1 MKSIANHIQTH
12 ADALN
17 LRSKRN
23 EILASNIVNSATPN
37 FKARDIDFNKA
48 LQARMGTEILMQ
60 DFENPGD
67 HGLVR
72 TDFPGG
78 WKGDKVN
85 AFSGTGLNEDQ
96 KDMQQYLKTI
106 LNFRKKSKVIHEG
119 ETVHFAPLSGVY
131 LLFRKIENDIVFLIL
146 NKNKK
151 PVTIDLR
158 RFKELDFIGKK
169 FQNILSNE
177 TFLWQ
182 ETLKLNKEGS
192 YIFSSITE

>member
-1 MKSIANHIQTH
+1 M
-12 ADALN
+12 
-17 LRSKRN
+17 
-23 EILASNIVNSATPN
+23 
-37 FKARDIDFNKA
+37 
-48 LQARMGTEILMQ
+48 
-60 DFENPGD
+60 
-67 HGLVR
+67 
-72 TDFPGG
+72 
-78 WKGDKVN
+78 
-85 AFSGTGLNEDQ
+85 
-96 KDMQQYLKTI
+96 
-106 LNFRKKSKVIHEG
+106 
-119 ETVHFAPLSGVY
+119 HFAPLSGVY

-158 RFKELDFIGKK
+158 RFKELDLIGNK

>member
-1 MKSIANHIQTH
+1 M
-12 ADALN
+12 
-17 LRSKRN
+17 
-23 EILASNIVNSATPN
+23 
-37 FKARDIDFNKA
+37 
-48 LQARMGTEILMQ
+48 
-60 DFENPGD
+60 
-67 HGLVR
+67 
-72 TDFPGG
+72 
-78 WKGDKVN
+78 
-85 AFSGTGLNEDQ
+85 
-96 KDMQQYLKTI
+96 
-106 LNFRKKSKVIHEG
+106 
-119 ETVHFAPLSGVY
+119 HFAPLSGVY

-158 RFKELDFIGKK
+158 RFKELNLIGNK